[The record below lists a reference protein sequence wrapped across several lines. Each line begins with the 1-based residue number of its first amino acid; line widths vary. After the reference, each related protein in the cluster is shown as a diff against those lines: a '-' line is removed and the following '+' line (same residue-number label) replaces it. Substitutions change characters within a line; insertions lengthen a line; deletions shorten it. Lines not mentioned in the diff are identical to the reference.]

1 MMDLVKVKG
10 LKGKQNKKKWRK
22 NIDGSALLEHAEQKH
37 TEQMREK
44 FTSTLTV
51 EADTDLLRKPLDPNR
66 FKSKGVPLLKPNYNN
81 KLKK

>member
-1 MMDLVKVKG
+1 
-10 LKGKQNKKKWRK
+10 
-22 NIDGSALLEHAEQKH
+22 
-37 TEQMREK
+37 MREK
-44 FTSTLTV
+44 LASTLTV